1 MRKQL
6 LAVLIVGFLV
16 SNYLSIQANASEL
29 KPEQTNTS
37 EAFDADEEK
46 EENLNS
52 NLQEMQEDADTDD
65 ETLSQTEVDSEI
77 KNITETES
85 ENDSQLQEEPISAES
100 STVNADMVSDT
111 KPNKPTDLKWNPDK
125 PGSFS
130 FNKNNS
136 PDTKVCAYIYK
147 DGKREFAH
155 DAEGFYNVICNTDI
169 SYSIEESGDYMFRIH
184 VLSDNS
190 DMFDESKGVL
200 SDYSDVFHYV
210 KPEQKIESPEI
221 KWDLDNPGTVRWNFV
236 DHSSGYLVNISN
248 DDFQSWTMVSGT
260 NYDIPEED
268 FSSVMEPGK
277 TYKVRIKVYS
287 DNINL
292 YTHSDYAVTEEYYYT
307 GSGNFGNENNASDDS
322 GNYVPNT
329 YSASEEPVEVAW
341 TPTTEEEKTRYL
353 CYGKEK
359 VEYTTKNDQLFDVN
373 IQNAMQGKQCFE
385 VFENAAGN
393 YTIARTYNIYPL
405 GSKEKYATE
414 EKVTISLVVPETLRK
429 QNREFKMIC
438 VSQDGIPFI
447 FDDKD
452 KDPDTITFS
461 TDKFYAYALI
471 YKDAE

>member
-6 LAVLIVGFLV
+6 LAVLIAGFLI

-52 NLQEMQEDADTDD
+52 NTQEMQEDADTDD

-85 ENDSQLQEEPISAES
+85 ENDAQLQEEPISAES

-147 DGKREFAH
+147 DGKREYAYV
-155 DAEGFYNVICNTDI
+155 AEGFYDVICSTDI
-169 SYSIEESGDYMFRIH
+169 SRFIEESGDYMFRIH

-210 KPEQKIESPEI
+210 KPEQKIEPPEI

-236 DHSSGYLVNISN
+236 DHSSGYLVTQTSHT
-248 DDFQSWTMVSGT
+248 SWCA
-260 NYDIPEED
+260 
-268 FSSVMEPGK
+268 EP
-277 TYKVRIKVYS
+277 
-287 DNINL
+287 
-292 YTHSDYAVTEEYYYT
+292 
-307 GSGNFGNENNASDDS
+307 
-322 GNYVPNT
+322 
-329 YSASEEPVEVAW
+329 
-341 TPTTEEEKTRYL
+341 
-353 CYGKEK
+353 
-359 VEYTTKNDQLFDVN
+359 
-373 IQNAMQGKQCFE
+373 
-385 VFENAAGN
+385 
-393 YTIARTYNIYPL
+393 
-405 GSKEKYATE
+405 
-414 EKVTISLVVPETLRK
+414 
-429 QNREFKMIC
+429 
-438 VSQDGIPFI
+438 
-447 FDDKD
+447 
-452 KDPDTITFS
+452 
-461 TDKFYAYALI
+461 
-471 YKDAE
+471 